1 MILIKFVPMKMQNYI
16 RFVLS
21 LLLIV
26 SNLSVAFSMH
36 FCQGQVENVKL
47 NHLDNKVCRMQ
58 MPTSCCA
65 EKEEKKHCEIP
76 EEKEETK
83 DDCCKDL
90 AYADDIQDQ
99 QTVDI
104 LKVSP
109 IIFEEFPTIQYVEFS
124 VENSITTFK
133 KYLDFY
139 IESNAPPI
147 YILHKQQ
154 IFYES

>member
-1 MILIKFVPMKMQNYI
+1 MKMQNYI

-47 NHLDNKVCRMQ
+47 NHFDNKICKMQ

-65 EKEEKKHCEIP
+65 EKKETKHCEIP
-76 EEKEETK
+76 EEKPEK
-83 DDCCKDL
+83 DDDCCKDI
-90 AYADDIQDQ
+90 AYADDLQDQ
-99 QTVDI
+99 QTVDV
-104 LKVSP
+104 LKVNP
-109 IIFEEFPTIQYVEFS
+109 IVFQEFPVVKEIEFS
-124 VENSITTFK
+124 VKDSVITFQ

-139 IESNAPPI
+139 VESNAPPI
-147 YILHKQQ
+147 YILHKKLV
-154 IFYES
+154 FYEI